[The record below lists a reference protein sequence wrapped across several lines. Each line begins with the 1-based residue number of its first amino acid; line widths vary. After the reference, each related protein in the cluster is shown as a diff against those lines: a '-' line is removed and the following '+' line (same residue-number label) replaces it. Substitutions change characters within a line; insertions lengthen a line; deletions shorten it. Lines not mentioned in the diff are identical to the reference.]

1 MTLPELT
8 ELRAKG
14 ASNSL
19 QYAAHA
25 ITRMAQRSIVTAEVR
40 EVLANGQV
48 LEDYPDD
55 RYGPS
60 CLIFGNT
67 LGNRPLHIVCS
78 YPQRPLLK
86 IITVYEPDLTEWLPG
101 FTQRKKL

>member
-1 MTLPELT
+1 MV
-8 ELRAKG
+8 
-14 ASNSL
+14 
-19 QYAAHA
+19 
-25 ITRMAQRSIVTAEVR
+25 QRSIATTEVR
-40 EVLANGQV
+40 QALAAGLV

-67 LGNRPLHIVCS
+67 LDNRPLHIVCS

-86 IITVYEPDLTEWLPG
+86 IITIYEPDLTEWLPG

>member
-1 MTLPELT
+1 MTEPEIA

-14 ASNSL
+14 AANAL
-19 QYAAHA
+19 QYADHA
-25 ITRMAQRSIVTAEVR
+25 ITRMAQRGIATAEVR
-40 EVLANGQV
+40 EVLARGQV
-48 LEDYPDD
+48 VEEYPND

-67 LGNRPLHIVCS
+67 SGNRPLHIICS

-86 IITVYEPDLTEWLPG
+86 IITVYEPDLREWLPG

>member
-1 MTLPELT
+1 MTPLEIM
-8 ELRAKG
+8 ELRAKA
-14 ASNSL
+14 ASNFL
-19 QYAAHA
+19 QYADHA
-25 ITRMAQRSIVTAEVR
+25 ITRMAQRGIATTEVR
-40 EVLANGQV
+40 EVLAAGLV
-48 LEDYPDD
+48 LEDYPND